1 MAEEKYMIK
10 KYENLYPKGFK
21 KILDLNLIDF
31 DIWFIMESDFASK
44 VELGLKTRYPERN
57 LIPFAKKSDC
67 DDLACFEFNKEKPIQ
82 IIHDFASNGWEQR
95 KELDTIWEW
104 LEIAIEDLIEFNKTE
119 SS

>member
-10 KYENLYPKGFK
+10 KYKHLYPKDFK
-21 KILDLNLIDF
+21 KILALNLIDY
-31 DIWFIMESDFASK
+31 DIWFIMEADFASR

-82 IIHDFASNGWEQR
+82 IIHDFTSKGWEQR

-104 LEIAIEDLIEFNKTE
+104 LEIAVEDLIEFNKNE
-119 SS
+119 YN